1 MRLTA
6 KFRLRLRSL
15 FHRDA
20 VDGELDSELRF
31 HLEHQIA
38 ENIRAGMSPGQ
49 ARAAALREFGG
60 VDQVREECSDM
71 RNVNWFHDF
80 AQDLRYGLRVLRKS
94 PGFTAIAILTLAL
107 GIGANTAIFSVMR
120 QVLLQRLPVSHPE
133 ELVLL
138 YSPGPRDGH
147 VSSDEGDGSESFSY
161 PMYLDLRDKNSVLSG
176 LAAKADFPV
185 SISVRGQTERAS
197 AELVSGN
204 YFDVLHVLPAL
215 GRLIEPGD
223 STAPDASPV
232 VLLSYPYWQKR
243 FGSDPSIL
251 NQSVLVNNRSMTVV
265 GVLQSGFNGIQPGLV
280 SDLYVPITM
289 KAVITPA
296 QEDSHHRGLMNHSD
310 YWVKVIGRLKPGISR
325 EQAAAGIL
333 PTYHALLDSELPLN
347 TGLSDSE
354 KKAFAARQIILRD
367 GSRGRPML
375 ENNTGSQ
382 LLTLM
387 GMVALVLFITCAN
400 VAGLLTAR
408 GTARQK
414 EIGIR
419 LSLGASRWRLIRQL
433 VLEACMLSLAG
444 AILGLFL
451 AHWLSAALVH
461 YASANEIADGL
472 SARLNLPSLFFTI
485 ALAFV
490 CGIFFGV
497 TPAWSATRVQ
507 LASTLKEQAG
517 ALSSAMSQARFRKIL
532 VVGQFAVT
540 LLLVITAWGFVRSLY
555 NLKNLDLGF
564 RSDHVLQ
571 FSIAPPLSGYDK
583 ARSFALYAQLEQ
595 RIAALPGVR
604 SVSALELPL
613 IGQDTNS
620 SNVTLEGLNDTPDV
634 QRNSVSPGHF
644 SNLGIPLLQGREF
657 TLADDEHA
665 PKVVIVNEALAQK
678 YFKDGNALGKRM
690 KFGGGAGP
698 LDTQIVGV
706 VKNSHNAE
714 IQEEL
719 YPMAYMPYRQRESL
733 DSLSFYV
740 RTSGDPGSLASAVR
754 STIAQLDA
762 ALPIYNVRSVDEQIE
777 RLLSSSRLL
786 ALLSLSFGALAAL
799 LAAMGIYALLAYT
812 VSQRTREIGVRM
824 ALGAEPKRVA
834 LMVLSDV
841 GRLSAVG
848 ILVGLPLAYA
858 ASKLLNS
865 MLFNVQS
872 FGAASIAISLIIL
885 GAVATLAAFLPA
897 RRASRVDPLIALRYE

>member
-1 MRLTA
+1 MNAISTRMKNL
-6 KFRLRLRSL
+6 FRKSKTER
-15 FHRDA
+15 
-20 VDGELDSELRF
+20 ELHDELQA
-31 HLEHQIA
+31 HLQLHINDNLE
-38 ENIRAGMSPGQ
+38 RGMSPDEARKQ
-49 ARAAALREFGG
+49 AIIKLGGMEQTKELMRDQQTLSLLETFLQDTRYALRI
-60 VDQVREECSDM
+60 M
-71 RNVNWFHDF
+71 K
-80 AQDLRYGLRVLRKS
+80 KS
-94 PGFTAIAILTLAL
+94 PAFTCVAILTLAL

-161 PMYLDLRDKNSVLSG
+161 PMYLDLRDKNSVFSG
-176 LAAKADFPV
+176 LAAKADFPI

-223 STAPDASPV
+223 STAPDTSPV

-251 NQSVLVNNRSMTVV
+251 NQSVLVNDRSMTVV
-265 GVLQSGFNGIQPGLV
+265 GVLQSGFNGIQPGLI

-289 KAVITPA
+289 KAFITPA
-296 QEDSHHRGLMNHSD
+296 EENGNHRGLMNRSD
-310 YWVKVIGRLKPGISR
+310 YWVKIIGRMKPGISR

-333 PTYHALLDSELPLN
+333 PTYHALLDSELPLK
-347 TGLSDSE
+347 TGLSDNE
-354 KKAFAARQIILRD
+354 KKAFAARQIILKD

-375 ENNTGSQ
+375 ANNTGSQ

-433 VLEACMLSLAG
+433 VLEACMLSFAG

-472 SARLNLPSLFFTI
+472 SAQLNLPSLVFTI

-497 TPAWSATRVQ
+497 APAWSATRVQ
-507 LASTLKEQAG
+507 LAATLKEQAG
-517 ALSSAMSQARFRKIL
+517 ALSSAKSQARFRKIL

-583 ARSFALYAQLEQ
+583 ARSLALYAQLEQ

-604 SVSALELPL
+604 SVSALEEPL
-613 IGQDTNS
+613 IGQDSNS
-620 SNVTLEGLNDTPDV
+620 SNVTLEGFNDTPDV

-657 TLADDEHA
+657 SLADDQHA
-665 PKVVIVNEALAQK
+665 AKVVIVNEALAQK

-698 LDTQIVGV
+698 LDTQIIGV

-719 YPMAYMPYRQRESL
+719 SPMVYMPYRQRESL

-740 RTSGDPGSLASAVR
+740 RTIADPGSLASAVR
-754 STIAQLDA
+754 STIAQLDVT
-762 ALPIYNVRSVDEQIE
+762 LPIYNVRSVDEQIE
-777 RLLSSSRLL
+777 RLLSSNRLL

-799 LAAMGIYALLAYT
+799 LAAMGIYALLAYA

-858 ASKLLNS
+858 ASKVLNS

>member
-1 MRLTA
+1 MNAISTRIKNL
-6 KFRLRLRSL
+6 FRKSKTER
-15 FHRDA
+15 
-20 VDGELDSELRF
+20 ELQDELQA
-31 HLEHQIA
+31 HLQLHINDNLE
-38 ENIRAGMSPGQ
+38 RGMSPDEARKQ
-49 ARAAALREFGG
+49 AIIKLGGMEQTKELMRDQQTLPLLETFLQDTRYALRI
-60 VDQVREECSDM
+60 M
-71 RNVNWFHDF
+71 K
-80 AQDLRYGLRVLRKS
+80 KS
-94 PGFTAIAILTLAL
+94 PAFTCVAILTLAL

-161 PMYLDLRDKNSVLSG
+161 PMYLDLRDKNSVFSG
-176 LAAKADFPV
+176 LAAKADFPI

-223 STAPDASPV
+223 STAPDTSPV

-251 NQSVLVNNRSMTVV
+251 NQSVLVNDRSMTVV
-265 GVLQSGFNGIQPGLV
+265 GVLQSGFNGIQPGLI

-289 KAVITPA
+289 KAFITPA
-296 QEDSHHRGLMNHSD
+296 EENGNHRGLMNRSD
-310 YWVKVIGRLKPGISR
+310 YWVKVIGRMKPGISR

-333 PTYHALLDSELPLN
+333 PTYHALLDSELPLK
-347 TGLSDSE
+347 TGLSDNE
-354 KKAFAARQIILRD
+354 KKAFAARQIILKD

-375 ENNTGSQ
+375 ANNTGSQ

-433 VLEACMLSLAG
+433 VLEACMLSFAG

-472 SARLNLPSLFFTI
+472 SAQLNLPSLFFTI

-497 TPAWSATRVQ
+497 APAWSATRVQ
-507 LASTLKEQAG
+507 LAATLKEQAG
-517 ALSSAMSQARFRKIL
+517 ALSSAKSQARFRKIL

-583 ARSFALYAQLEQ
+583 ARSLALYAQLEQ

-604 SVSALELPL
+604 SVSALEEPL
-613 IGQDTNS
+613 IGQDSNS
-620 SNVTLEGLNDTPDV
+620 SNVTIEGFNDTPDV

-657 TLADDEHA
+657 SLADDQHA
-665 PKVVIVNEALAQK
+665 AKVFIVNEALAQK

-698 LDTQIVGV
+698 LDTQIIGV

-719 YPMAYMPYRQRESL
+719 SPMVYMPYRQRESL

-740 RTSGDPGSLASAVR
+740 RTTADPGALASAVR

-762 ALPIYNVRSVDEQIE
+762 TLPIYNVRSVDEQIE
-777 RLLSSSRLL
+777 RLLSSNRLL

-858 ASKLLNS
+858 ASKVLNS

>member
-1 MRLTA
+1 MNAISTRMKNL
-6 KFRLRLRSL
+6 FRKSKTER
-15 FHRDA
+15 
-20 VDGELDSELRF
+20 ELHDELQA
-31 HLEHQIA
+31 HLQLHINDNLE
-38 ENIRAGMSPGQ
+38 RGMSPDEARKQ
-49 ARAAALREFGG
+49 AIIKLGGMEQTKELMRDQQTLPLLETFLQDTRYALRI
-60 VDQVREECSDM
+60 M
-71 RNVNWFHDF
+71 K
-80 AQDLRYGLRVLRKS
+80 KS
-94 PGFTAIAILTLAL
+94 PAFTCVAILTLAL

-161 PMYLDLRDKNSVLSG
+161 PMYLDLRDKNSVFSG
-176 LAAKADFPV
+176 LAAKADFPI

-223 STAPDASPV
+223 STAPDTSPV

-251 NQSVLVNNRSMTVV
+251 NQSVLVNDRSMTVV
-265 GVLQSGFNGIQPGLV
+265 GVLQSGFNGIQPGLI

-289 KAVITPA
+289 KAFITPA
-296 QEDSHHRGLMNHSD
+296 EENGNHRGLMNRSD
-310 YWVKVIGRLKPGISR
+310 YWVKVIGRMKPGISR

-333 PTYHALLDSELPLN
+333 PTYHALLDSELPLK

-354 KKAFAARQIILRD
+354 KKAFAARQIILKD

-375 ENNTGSQ
+375 ANNTGWQ

-433 VLEACMLSLAG
+433 VLEACMLSFAG

-472 SARLNLPSLFFTI
+472 SAQLNLPSLVFTI

-497 TPAWSATRVQ
+497 APAWSATRVQ
-507 LASTLKEQAG
+507 LAATLKEQAG
-517 ALSSAMSQARFRKIL
+517 ALSSAKSQARFRKIL

-583 ARSFALYAQLEQ
+583 ARSLALYAQLEQ

-604 SVSALELPL
+604 SVSALEEPL
-613 IGQDTNS
+613 IGQDSNS
-620 SNVTLEGLNDTPDV
+620 SNVTLEGFNDTPDV

-657 TLADDEHA
+657 FLADDQHA
-665 PKVVIVNEALAQK
+665 AKVVIVNEALAQK

-698 LDTQIVGV
+698 LDTQIIGV

-719 YPMAYMPYRQRESL
+719 SPMVYMPYRQRESL

-740 RTSGDPGSLASAVR
+740 RTTADPGSLASAVR
-754 STIAQLDA
+754 STIAQLDVT
-762 ALPIYNVRSVDEQIE
+762 LPIYNVRSVDEQIE
-777 RLLSSSRLL
+777 RLLSSNRLL

-858 ASKLLNS
+858 ASKVLNS

>member
-1 MRLTA
+1 MNAISTRMKNL
-6 KFRLRLRSL
+6 FRKSKTER
-15 FHRDA
+15 
-20 VDGELDSELRF
+20 ELHDELQA
-31 HLEHQIA
+31 HLQLHINDNLE
-38 ENIRAGMSPGQ
+38 RGMSPDEARKQ
-49 ARAAALREFGG
+49 AIIKLGGMEQTKELMRDQQTLSLLETFLQDTRYALRI
-60 VDQVREECSDM
+60 M
-71 RNVNWFHDF
+71 K
-80 AQDLRYGLRVLRKS
+80 KS
-94 PGFTAIAILTLAL
+94 PAFTCVAILTLAL

-161 PMYLDLRDKNSVLSG
+161 PMYLDLRDKNSVFSG
-176 LAAKADFPV
+176 LAAKADFPI

-223 STAPDASPV
+223 STAPDTSPV

-251 NQSVLVNNRSMTVV
+251 NQSVLVNDRSMTVV
-265 GVLQSGFNGIQPGLV
+265 GVLQSGFNGIQPGLI

-289 KAVITPA
+289 KAFITPA
-296 QEDSHHRGLMNHSD
+296 EENGNHRGLMNRSD
-310 YWVKVIGRLKPGISR
+310 YWVKIIGRMKPGISR

-333 PTYHALLDSELPLN
+333 PTYHALLDSELPLK

-354 KKAFAARQIILRD
+354 KKAFAARQIILKD

-375 ENNTGSQ
+375 ANNTGSQ

-433 VLEACMLSLAG
+433 VLEACMLSFAG

-472 SARLNLPSLFFTI
+472 SAQLNLPSLVFTI

-497 TPAWSATRVQ
+497 APAWSATRVQ
-507 LASTLKEQAG
+507 LAATLKEQAG
-517 ALSSAMSQARFRKIL
+517 ALSSAKSQARFRKIL

-583 ARSFALYAQLEQ
+583 ARSLALYAQLEQ

-604 SVSALELPL
+604 SVSALEEPL
-613 IGQDTNS
+613 IGQDSNS
-620 SNVTLEGLNDTPDV
+620 SNVTLEGFNDTPDV

-657 TLADDEHA
+657 SLADDQHA
-665 PKVVIVNEALAQK
+665 AKVVIVNEALAQK

-698 LDTQIVGV
+698 LDTQIIGV

-719 YPMAYMPYRQRESL
+719 SPMVYMPYRQRESL

-740 RTSGDPGSLASAVR
+740 RTIADPGSLASAVR
-754 STIAQLDA
+754 STIAQLDVT
-762 ALPIYNVRSVDEQIE
+762 LPIYNVRSVDEQIE
-777 RLLSSSRLL
+777 RLLSSNRLL

-799 LAAMGIYALLAYT
+799 LAAMGIYALLAYA

-858 ASKLLNS
+858 ASKVLNS

>member
-1 MRLTA
+1 MNAISTRIKNL
-6 KFRLRLRSL
+6 FRKSKTER
-15 FHRDA
+15 
-20 VDGELDSELRF
+20 ELQDELQA
-31 HLEHQIA
+31 HLQLHINDNLE
-38 ENIRAGMSPGQ
+38 RGMSPDEARKQ
-49 ARAAALREFGG
+49 AIIKLGGMEQTKELMRDQQTLPLFETFLQDTRYALRI
-60 VDQVREECSDM
+60 M
-71 RNVNWFHDF
+71 K
-80 AQDLRYGLRVLRKS
+80 KS
-94 PGFTAIAILTLAL
+94 PAFTCVAILTLAL

-161 PMYLDLRDKNSVLSG
+161 PMYLDLRDKNSVFSG
-176 LAAKADFPV
+176 LAAKADFPI

-223 STAPDASPV
+223 STAPDTSPV

-251 NQSVLVNNRSMTVV
+251 NQSVLVNDRSMTVV
-265 GVLQSGFNGIQPGLV
+265 GVLQSGFNGIQPGLI

-289 KAVITPA
+289 KAFITPA
-296 QEDSHHRGLMNHSD
+296 EENGNHRGLMNRSD
-310 YWVKVIGRLKPGISR
+310 YWVKVIGRMKPGISR

-333 PTYHALLDSELPLN
+333 PTYHALLDSELPLK
-347 TGLSDSE
+347 TGLSDNE
-354 KKAFAARQIILRD
+354 KKAFAARQIILKD

-375 ENNTGSQ
+375 ANNTGSQ

-408 GTARQK
+408 GTARKK

-433 VLEACMLSLAG
+433 VLEACMLSFAG

-472 SARLNLPSLFFTI
+472 SAQLNLPSLFFTI

-497 TPAWSATRVQ
+497 APAWSATRVQ
-507 LASTLKEQAG
+507 LAATLKEQAG
-517 ALSSAMSQARFRKIL
+517 ALSSAKSQARFRKIL

-583 ARSFALYAQLEQ
+583 ARSLALYAQLEQ

-604 SVSALELPL
+604 SVSALEEPL
-613 IGQDTNS
+613 IGQDSNS
-620 SNVTLEGLNDTPDV
+620 SNVTIEGFNDTPDV

-657 TLADDEHA
+657 SLADDQHA
-665 PKVVIVNEALAQK
+665 AKVFIVNEALAQK

-698 LDTQIVGV
+698 LDTQIIGV

-719 YPMAYMPYRQRESL
+719 SPMVYMPYRQRESL

-740 RTSGDPGSLASAVR
+740 RTTADPGSLASAVR

-762 ALPIYNVRSVDEQIE
+762 TLPIYNVRSVDEQIE
-777 RLLSSSRLL
+777 RLLSSNRLL

-858 ASKLLNS
+858 ASKVLNS

>member
-1 MRLTA
+1 MNAISTRIKNL
-6 KFRLRLRSL
+6 FRKSKTER
-15 FHRDA
+15 
-20 VDGELDSELRF
+20 ELHDELQA
-31 HLEHQIA
+31 HLQLHINDNLE
-38 ENIRAGMSPGQ
+38 RGMSPDEARKQ
-49 ARAAALREFGG
+49 AIIKLGGMEQTKELMRDQQTLPLLETFLQDTRYALRI
-60 VDQVREECSDM
+60 M
-71 RNVNWFHDF
+71 K
-80 AQDLRYGLRVLRKS
+80 KS
-94 PGFTAIAILTLAL
+94 PAFTCVAILTLAL

-161 PMYLDLRDKNSVLSG
+161 PMYLDLRDKNSVFSG
-176 LAAKADFPV
+176 LAAKADFPI

-223 STAPDASPV
+223 STAPDTSPV

-251 NQSVLVNNRSMTVV
+251 NQSVLVNDRSMTVV
-265 GVLQSGFNGIQPGLV
+265 GVLQSGFNGIQPGLI

-289 KAVITPA
+289 KAFITPA
-296 QEDSHHRGLMNHSD
+296 EENGNHRGLMNRSD
-310 YWVKVIGRLKPGISR
+310 YWVKVIGRMKPGISR

-333 PTYHALLDSELPLN
+333 PTYHALLDSELPLK
-347 TGLSDSE
+347 TGLSDNE
-354 KKAFAARQIILRD
+354 KKAFAARQIILKD

-375 ENNTGSQ
+375 ANNTGSQ

-433 VLEACMLSLAG
+433 VLEACMLSFAG

-472 SARLNLPSLFFTI
+472 SAQLNLPSLFFTI

-497 TPAWSATRVQ
+497 APAWSATRVQ
-507 LASTLKEQAG
+507 LAATLKEQAG
-517 ALSSAMSQARFRKIL
+517 ALSSAKSQARFRKIL

-583 ARSFALYAQLEQ
+583 ARSLALYAQLEQ

-604 SVSALELPL
+604 SVSALEEPL
-613 IGQDTNS
+613 IGQDSNS
-620 SNVTLEGLNDTPDV
+620 SNVTIEGFNDTPDV

-657 TLADDEHA
+657 SLADDQHA
-665 PKVVIVNEALAQK
+665 AKVVIVNEALAQK

-698 LDTQIVGV
+698 LDTQIIGV

-719 YPMAYMPYRQRESL
+719 SPMVYMPYRQRESL

-740 RTSGDPGSLASAVR
+740 RTTADPGSLASAVR

-762 ALPIYNVRSVDEQIE
+762 TLPIYNVRSVDEQIE
-777 RLLSSSRLL
+777 RLLSSNRLL

-858 ASKLLNS
+858 ASKVLNS

>member
-1 MRLTA
+1 MNAISTRIKNL
-6 KFRLRLRSL
+6 FRKSKTER
-15 FHRDA
+15 
-20 VDGELDSELRF
+20 ELQDELQA
-31 HLEHQIA
+31 HLQLHINDNLE
-38 ENIRAGMSPGQ
+38 RGMSPDEARKQ
-49 ARAAALREFGG
+49 AIIKLGGMEQTKELMRDQQTLPLLETFLQDTRYALRI
-60 VDQVREECSDM
+60 M
-71 RNVNWFHDF
+71 K
-80 AQDLRYGLRVLRKS
+80 KS
-94 PGFTAIAILTLAL
+94 PAFTCVAILTLAL

-161 PMYLDLRDKNSVLSG
+161 PMYLDLRDKNSVFSG
-176 LAAKADFPV
+176 LAAKADFPI

-223 STAPDASPV
+223 STAPDTSPV

-251 NQSVLVNNRSMTVV
+251 NQSVLVNDRSMTVV
-265 GVLQSGFNGIQPGLV
+265 GVLQSGFNGIQPGLI

-289 KAVITPA
+289 KAFITPA
-296 QEDSHHRGLMNHSD
+296 EENGNHRGLMNRSD
-310 YWVKVIGRLKPGISR
+310 YWVKVIGRMKPGISR

-333 PTYHALLDSELPLN
+333 PTYHALLDSELPLK
-347 TGLSDSE
+347 TGLSDNE
-354 KKAFAARQIILRD
+354 KKAFAARQIILKD

-375 ENNTGSQ
+375 ANNTGSQ

-408 GTARQK
+408 GTARKK

-433 VLEACMLSLAG
+433 VLEACMLSFAG

-472 SARLNLPSLFFTI
+472 SAQLNLPSLFFTI

-497 TPAWSATRVQ
+497 APAWSATRVQ
-507 LASTLKEQAG
+507 LAATLKEQAG
-517 ALSSAMSQARFRKIL
+517 ALSSAKSQARFRKIL

-583 ARSFALYAQLEQ
+583 ARSLALYAQLEQ

-604 SVSALELPL
+604 SVSALEEPL
-613 IGQDTNS
+613 IGQDSNS
-620 SNVTLEGLNDTPDV
+620 SNVTIEGFNDTPDV

-657 TLADDEHA
+657 SLADDQHA
-665 PKVVIVNEALAQK
+665 AKVFIVNEALAQK

-698 LDTQIVGV
+698 LDTQIIGV

-719 YPMAYMPYRQRESL
+719 SPMVYMPYRQRESL

-740 RTSGDPGSLASAVR
+740 RTTADPGSLASAVR

-762 ALPIYNVRSVDEQIE
+762 TLPIYNVRSVDEQIE
-777 RLLSSSRLL
+777 RLLSSNRLL

-858 ASKLLNS
+858 ASKVLNS

>member
-1 MRLTA
+1 MNAISTRIKNL
-6 KFRLRLRSL
+6 FRKSKTER
-15 FHRDA
+15 
-20 VDGELDSELRF
+20 ELHDELQA
-31 HLEHQIA
+31 HLQLHINDNLE
-38 ENIRAGMSPGQ
+38 RGMSPDEARKQ
-49 ARAAALREFGG
+49 AIIKLGGMEQTKELMRDQQTLPLLETFLQDTRYALRI
-60 VDQVREECSDM
+60 M
-71 RNVNWFHDF
+71 K
-80 AQDLRYGLRVLRKS
+80 KS
-94 PGFTAIAILTLAL
+94 PAFTCVAILTLAL

-161 PMYLDLRDKNSVLSG
+161 PMYLDLRDKNSVFSG
-176 LAAKADFPV
+176 LAAKADFPI

-223 STAPDASPV
+223 STAPDTSPV

-251 NQSVLVNNRSMTVV
+251 NQSVLVNDRSMTVV
-265 GVLQSGFNGIQPGLV
+265 GVLQSGFNGIQPGLI

-289 KAVITPA
+289 KAFITPA
-296 QEDSHHRGLMNHSD
+296 EENGNHRGLMNRSD
-310 YWVKVIGRLKPGISR
+310 YWVKVIGRMKPGISR

-333 PTYHALLDSELPLN
+333 PTYHALLDSELPLK

-354 KKAFAARQIILRD
+354 KKAFAARQIILKD

-375 ENNTGSQ
+375 ANNTGSQ

-433 VLEACMLSLAG
+433 VLEACMLSFAG

-472 SARLNLPSLFFTI
+472 SAQLNLPSLVFTI
-485 ALAFV
+485 ALAFL

-497 TPAWSATRVQ
+497 APAWSATRVQ
-507 LASTLKEQAG
+507 LAATLKEQAG
-517 ALSSAMSQARFRKIL
+517 ALSSAKSQARFRKIL

-583 ARSFALYAQLEQ
+583 ARSLALYAQLEQ

-604 SVSALELPL
+604 SVSALEEPL
-613 IGQDTNS
+613 IGQDSNS
-620 SNVTLEGLNDTPDV
+620 SNVTLEGFNDTPDV

-657 TLADDEHA
+657 SLADDQHA
-665 PKVVIVNEALAQK
+665 AKVVIVNEALAQK

-698 LDTQIVGV
+698 LDTQIIGV

-719 YPMAYMPYRQRESL
+719 SPMVYMPYRQRESL

-740 RTSGDPGSLASAVR
+740 RTIADPGSLASAVR
-754 STIAQLDA
+754 STIAQLDVT
-762 ALPIYNVRSVDEQIE
+762 LPIYNVRSVDEQIE
-777 RLLSSSRLL
+777 RLLSSNRLL

-799 LAAMGIYALLAYT
+799 LAAMGIYALLAYA

-858 ASKLLNS
+858 ASKVLNS